1 MNNPHE
7 KVRSEVVWTTREV
20 TKMALVAALYVAV
33 TFVLQPVGYGNIQ
46 FRVAEMFNFLALA
59 NKRYVWAVTI
69 GCGIANLASPNGL
82 LDVVVGSSCTF
93 FVLLLCRWA
102 TRNMKSLRLK
112 LAVTAF
118 IFALSMFTVA
128 AQLTLLYQAPFFF
141 NWLTIGIGEL
151 LSMTIGGI
159 LIYLLAQKI
168 NLTI

>member
-1 MNNPHE
+1 MNSNHE
-7 KVRSEVVWTTREV
+7 KVRSESVWTTREV

-69 GCGIANLASPNGL
+69 GCAIANLASPNGI
-82 LDVVVGSSCTF
+82 LDVVVGSVCTF
-93 FVLLLCRWA
+93 FVLILCRWV
-102 TRNMKSLRLK
+102 TRNMKDLRIK
-112 LAVTAF
+112 IAVTAV
-118 IFALSMFTVA
+118 IFAISMFTVA

-159 LIYLLAQKI
+159 IIYLVGQKI
-168 NLTI
+168 DLTA

>member
-7 KVRSEVVWTTREV
+7 KVRSEAVWTTREV

-93 FVLLLCRWA
+93 FV
-102 TRNMKSLRLK
+102 
-112 LAVTAF
+112 TAF

-168 NLTI
+168 DLTI